1 MLVDHQSAQLVALQF
16 RGGGGGEGQSAR
28 VAGLPETA
36 LAFMITL
43 I

>member
-16 RGGGGGEGQSAR
+16 RGGGGGQSAR

-36 LAFMITL
+36 LTFMITL